1 MVQLNYKCG
10 MYVLIGALVLILTYC
25 IGFSVGSQKR
35 PVYNRVYTSDHKS
48 IEKALRSAGVDITHE
63 QLESMYRSVK
73 NDR

>member
-1 MVQLNYKCG
+1 MNYKCW

-35 PVYNRVYTSDHKS
+35 PVYNRVYTSDHRS
-48 IEKALRSAGVDITHE
+48 IEKALRKAHVKITHE

-73 NDR
+73 NER